1 MLSGTGEMKLVNF
14 PREDSVEF
22 GRLNMSWLRSEHKL
36 KMGVQE
42 LQLFNKFYCEQKPSK
57 EAITKAGNETDK
69 GVLKDF
75 KSGLDDTVRG

>member
-1 MLSGTGEMKLVNF
+1 
-14 PREDSVEF
+14 
-22 GRLNMSWLRSEHKL
+22 MSWLRSEHKL

-57 EAITKAGNETDK
+57 EAVTKAGNETDK